1 MARLLTI
8 GALARATG
16 IGVKTIRHYS
26 DTGVLPPAD
35 RTDSRY
41 RLYRETDRA
50 RLEVI
55 RLLRSLDFDLPTIS
69 ALLGRRQTVRH
80 SLRAHLGVVDAKLRT
95 LRRTRAV
102 LARAETSPTDDSA
115 LAALERLHAVAVLDA
130 ADRGA
135 VLRQTME
142 RYLDGVPAD
151 VTWQSRL
158 WDVAFKDL
166 PDDLSDGQWSALVE
180 LIDLVQD
187 EDFGRRL
194 ADQGRSYWTHVAAA
208 DPRATARLASLVLV
222 AARAADREESHRS
235 ARSRRLTR
243 RFVAL
248 SARAAGRRPT
258 RAFERWMLDQGLKHD
273 ARSERFWILV
283 AIIRGWP
290 TEPRPEVRG
299 YRWLLAALA
308 DLQTLNKTRADRAPT
323 PASKLQ

>member
-16 IGVKTIRHYS
+16 VRVKTIRHYS
-26 DTGVLPPAD
+26 DAGVLPPAD

-41 RLYRETDRA
+41 RLYREIDRA

-55 RLLRSLDFDLPTIS
+55 RLLRSLDFDLPTIT
-69 ALLGRRQTVRH
+69 ALLGRRRTVRQG
-80 SLRAHLGVVDAKLRT
+80 LRAHLGVVDARLRA

-102 LARAETSPTDDSA
+102 LARAEASPTDDGA

-130 ADRGA
+130 ADRSA

-142 RYLDGVPAD
+142 RHLEGVPAD
-151 VTWQSRL
+151 ATWQSRL

-166 PDDLSDGQWSALVE
+166 PDDLSDAQWSALVE

-194 ADQGRSYWTHVAAA
+194 ADQGRSYWTKIGVP
-208 DPRATARLASLVLV
+208 DPRATARLARLALV
-222 AARAADREESHRS
+222 AARAADREEPYAS
-235 ARSRRLTR
+235 ARSRRLTG

-258 RAFERWMLDQGLKHD
+258 RAFERWLLDQPSKHD
-273 ARSERFWILV
+273 ARSERFWMLV
-283 AIIRGWP
+283 AVIRGWP

-299 YRWLLAALA
+299 YRWLFAALA
-308 DLQTLNKTRADRAPT
+308 APRERRGR
-323 PASKLQ
+323 

>member
-1 MARLLTI
+1 MAHLLTI

-16 IGVKTIRHYS
+16 IPVKTIRHYS
-26 DTGVLPPAD
+26 DAGVLPPAH
-35 RTDSRY
+35 RTDSSY
-41 RLYRETDRA
+41 RLYREADRA

-69 ALLGRRQTVRH
+69 ALLTRRRTVRQ
-80 SLRAHLGVVDAKLRT
+80 SLRAQLGAVDGKLRA

-102 LARAETSPTDDSA
+102 LARAEASPTDDGA
-115 LAALERLHAVAVLDA
+115 LAALERLHAVAVLDVA
-130 ADRGA
+130 ERGA

-142 RYLDGVPAD
+142 RHLEGVPAD
-151 VTWQSRL
+151 RTWQSRL

-166 PDDLSDGQWSALVE
+166 PDDLSDAQWSALVE

-187 EDFGRRL
+187 EDFGQRL
-194 ADQGRSYWTHVAAA
+194 ADQGRSYWTKVKPG
-208 DPRATARLASLVLV
+208 DPRARVGLARLELL
-222 AARAADREESHRS
+222 AARAADRQASPES

-258 RAFERWMLDQGLKHD
+258 RAFERWMLEQASKHD
-273 ARSERFWILV
+273 ARAERFWILV

-290 TEPRPEVRG
+290 AQPRPGVRA
-299 YRWLLAALA
+299 YRWLFAALA
-308 DLQTLNKTRADRAPT
+308 AEHRGR
-323 PASKLQ
+323 SR

>member
-16 IGVKTIRHYS
+16 IPVKTIRHYS
-26 DTGVLPPAD
+26 DAGVLPPAD

-55 RLLRSLDFDLPTIS
+55 RLLRSLDFDLPTIA
-69 ALLGRRQTVRH
+69 ALLGRRRTVRQ
-80 SLRAHLGVVDAKLRT
+80 SLRAHLSVVDARLRA

-102 LARAETSPTDDSA
+102 LARAEASPTDDGA

-130 ADRGA
+130 AERGA

-142 RYLDGVPAD
+142 RHLEGVPAD
-151 VTWQSRL
+151 AAWQSRL

-166 PDDLSDGQWSALVE
+166 PDDLSDAQWSALVE

-194 ADQGRSYWTHVAAA
+194 ADQGRSYWTKVSAV
-208 DPRATARLASLVLV
+208 DPRATARLARLAVS
-222 AARAADREESHRS
+222 AARAADRRELYTS

-258 RAFERWMLDQGLKHD
+258 RAFERWMLEQASKHD
-273 ARSERFWILV
+273 ARSERFWMLV
-283 AIIRGWP
+283 AVIRGWP
-290 TEPRPEVRG
+290 AEPRPEVRG
-299 YRWLLAALA
+299 YGWLFAALA
-308 DLQTLNKTRADRAPT
+308 ADRAQ
-323 PASKLQ
+323 ASR

>member
-1 MARLLTI
+1 MARLVTI

-16 IGVKTIRHYS
+16 IPVKTIRHYS

-69 ALLGRRQTVRH
+69 ALLGRRRTVRQ
-80 SLRAHLGVVDAKLRT
+80 SLGAHLSVVDARLRA

-102 LARAETSPTDDSA
+102 LARAQASPTDDGA

-130 ADRGA
+130 AERGA

-142 RYLDGVPAD
+142 RHLAGVPVDA
-151 VTWQSRL
+151 TWQSRL
-158 WDVAFKDL
+158 WDVAFKNL
-166 PDDLSDGQWSALVE
+166 PDDLSDAQWAALVE

-194 ADQGRSYWTHVAAA
+194 ADQGRSSWTNGASA
-208 DPRATARLASLVLV
+208 DPRTTKSLARLLLV
-222 AARAADREESHRS
+222 AARAADRQALYTS

-243 RFVAL
+243 RFVVL

-258 RAFERWMLDQGLKHD
+258 LAFERWMLKQASKHD
-273 ARSERFWILV
+273 ARSERFWMLIG
-283 AIIRGWP
+283 IIRGWP
-290 TEPRPEVRG
+290 AGPRPEVRA
-299 YRWLLAALA
+299 YRWLVAALVA
-308 DLQTLNKTRADRAPT
+308 EQGRRAR
-323 PASKLQ
+323 

>member
-16 IGVKTIRHYS
+16 IRVKTIRHYS

-41 RLYRETDRA
+41 RLYRDADRA

-69 ALLGRRQTVRH
+69 ALLGRRRTVRQ
-80 SLRAHLGVVDAKLRT
+80 SVRAHLGAVDAKLRA

-102 LARAETSPTDDSA
+102 LARAEASPTDDGA
-115 LAALERLHAVAVLDA
+115 LATLERLHAVAVLDA
-130 ADRGA
+130 AERSA

-142 RYLDGVPAD
+142 RHLEGVPAD
-151 VTWQSRL
+151 ATWQSRL

-166 PDDLSDGQWSALVE
+166 PDDLSDAQWSALVE

-187 EDFGRRL
+187 DDFGRRL
-194 ADQGRSYWTHVAAA
+194 ADQGRSYWAKVRGR
-208 DPRATARLASLVLV
+208 DPRASLGLARLVQV
-222 AARAADREESHRS
+222 AARAADRQDPPGS

-243 RFVAL
+243 RFVTL

-258 RAFERWMLDQGLKHD
+258 RAFERWMLAQAAKHD
-273 ARSERFWILV
+273 PRSERFWWLV
-283 AIIRGWP
+283 ATIRGWS
-290 TEPRPEVRG
+290 TEPRPEVRA
-299 YRWLLAALA
+299 YRWLFAALA
-308 DLQTLNKTRADRAPT
+308 ADEESGDRDDGRGR
-323 PASKLQ
+323 SRGRGR